1 VPFGSRCCCCC
12 CSIERSRTVR
22 PSSKVRLELRIPQV
36 FRRSASSACL
46 LAATAYKSRARAHAS
61 RKDTRSSA
69 FGTRANSRDIT
80 GGGSST
86 TSPFTRAGTFQPI
99 CRNFFEFL
107 RIHSWPPRLRGRQ
120 REKER
125 EIASDR
131 LNSYRHR
138 RRQPPGKRRSQ
149 RARLFASPRP
159 AGRSA
164 TDKRSL
170 FLSLVPLPCYGDT
183 SQISRE

>member
-1 VPFGSRCCCCC
+1 
-12 CSIERSRTVR
+12 VR

-46 LAATAYKSRARAHAS
+46 LAATAYKSRARAS

-80 GGGSST
+80 RGGSST
-86 TSPFTRAGTFQPI
+86 TPPTPLTRAGTFETI

-131 LNSYRHR
+131 LNSHRHR